1 MTSERFVLDVML
13 GKLVTYLRM
22 CGYDVAAAHE
32 LGLEAD
38 EAVRELARSE
48 GRTLLTRDEE
58 LAGRTAGA
66 ILLDSRE
73 IADQLAE
80 LSTAGFQLTLPE
92 QPQRCSVCNGR
103 VRAIDSSEHPEH
115 APDDEEKVWQC
126 QDCRQ
131 CFWKGTHWEQVSE
144 TLRTAREMGDEDDGA
159 K

>member
-1 MTSERFVLDVML
+1 MTSERLLLDVML

-22 CGYDVAAAHE
+22 CGYDVVAAHE

-38 EAVRELARSE
+38 EEIRELARGE

-66 ILLDSRE
+66 ILLESRE

-80 LSTAGFQLTLPE
+80 LSAAGFRLTLPE

-103 VRAIDSSEHPEH
+103 VQAIDTSEHPEH
-115 APDDEEKVWQC
+115 APDDEKEVWQC
-126 QDCRQ
+126 LDCRQ
-131 CFWKGTHWEQVSE
+131 HFWKGSHWDQVSE
-144 TLRTAREMGDEDDGA
+144 TLTAARESGDEDGEA
-159 K
+159 G